1 MGRFTKQVILGL
13 TAALALGVG
22 GASAD
27 ALLDDFEKGTNE
39 NRFGAYWY
47 FYTNTFAKKTGNW
60 TSEKCDKVDFSGALT
75 DANMERITNAEVKGK
90 EMLFKGAYGSP
101 EFSAQSGKYAGIME
115 FANLR
120 KPWKGGT
127 PEPTA
132 NNVYPG
138 VGMGTNL
145 TQDTI
150 NGMGAG
156 FNPTAVKFYLKV
168 DDISVIEQVKFK
180 IEFASQIAGNG
191 NSWDCNADA
200 SYEWIIS
207 DASTAWQ
214 QYTVPLTR
222 GTGGLVRPKWETDND
237 PSKDYAFDLSKA
249 LKIAWFM
256 EGAGIGS
263 EDGNS
268 GKLAVDSVVF
278 VGYNFV
284 DKWLCPSCTKPATS
298 SPPAGAKVFTNFD
311 SKLGDNNGLA
321 QNALGEYWYAYD
333 DGKAREGLATPGTA
347 STIDAGTTEDEYY
360 TEGPSLDMTGDNT
373 FGYGGTKGAFIQF
386 TMGTPYTDKSGET
399 VMPFVGL
406 GTNLADVDND
416 GPLYDGS
423 QMTAIWL
430 RYRTSDD
437 VEELFVEVQDKYALE
452 HDDAEVFYTKLP
464 GTGGEWL
471 AAEIPLSAL
480 RLPSWAKNRVGADA
494 TLNKAALGKI
504 QFKNQSL
511 IGSTLQI
518 DDVYLLDPG
527 LPTVGVKL
535 AGSRSV
541 GVSAMRAAYSRG
553 NVGVNWNTAS
563 QVAGGKVQ
571 LVNTKGRVVAS
582 APIASTAGRITA
594 NLGAGKIP
602 TGMYFVRVNAKDV
615 NGKKLTAQAPVS
627 IVK

>member
-13 TAALALGVG
+13 TAALTLGVG
-22 GASAD
+22 GALAD

-60 TSEKCDKVDFSGALT
+60 ASEKCDKVDFSDALT
-75 DANMERITNAEVKGK
+75 ADNMERITNAEVKGK
-90 EMLFKGAYGSP
+90 EMLFKGSYGSA
-101 EFSAQSGKYAGIME
+101 EFPAQSGKYAGIME
-115 FANLR
+115 FANLSS
-120 KPWKGGT
+120 PWNSVD
-127 PEPTA
+127 PTA
-132 NNVYPG
+132 ATNNVYPG
-138 VGMGTNL
+138 VGMGTGL

-150 NGMGAG
+150 TGMGAD
-156 FNPTAVKFYLKV
+156 FNPTAIKFYLKV
-168 DDISVIEQVKFK
+168 SDPTVVKKVKFK
-180 IEFASQIAGNG
+180 IEFATQIAGNG

-200 SYEWIIS
+200 SYEWEID

-214 QYTVPLTR
+214 QYTVPLK
-222 GTGGLVRPKWETDND
+222 GGSGGLTRPDWE
-237 PSKDYAFDLSKA
+237 KDKPYTFDLKKA
-249 LKIAWFM
+249 LKVAWFI
-256 EGAGIGS
+256 EGASLGGAKEVSAKI
-263 EDGNS
+263 
-268 GKLAVDSVVF
+268 AVDSVVF

-298 SPPAGAKVFTNFD
+298 SPPAGAKIFTNFD

-360 TEGPSLDMTGDNT
+360 TDGPSLDMTGDNT

-386 TMGTPYTDKSGET
+386 TMGTPYKDKSGEN

-437 VEELFVEVQDKYALE
+437 IGELFVEVQDKYAIE

-504 QFKNQSL
+504 QFKNQGET
-511 IGSTLQI
+511 GSTLQI

-541 GVSAMRAAYSRG
+541 GVSALRAAYSRG

-582 APIASTAGRITA
+582 APIASAAGRITA

-615 NGKKLTAQAPVS
+615 NGKKLSAQTPVS